1 MREKST
7 FVAIITLWWSLFYG
21 LKGGE
26 NFYIMT
32 TSAKLAQDGVKLR
45 GFYRIQIVD
54 DNGAVLGDSGYK
66 ENQVTN
72 DGFNNYLV
80 KTLGAL
86 SGSAQISHMALGT
99 GGAPA
104 ASATTLS
111 GEVSTNGSGSVV
123 RSAVTAATSSSSK
136 TVRFT
141 ATFSSANSFITAAAN
156 ISNVG
161 LFNVSGPTTASGT
174 LFAGNTYTS
183 SSCATN
189 QNVNATYD
197 IIFA

>member
-1 MREKST
+1 MAKST
-7 FVAIITLWWSLFYG
+7 KIV
-21 LKGGE
+21 
-26 NFYIMT
+26 
-32 TSAKLAQDGVKLR
+32 QDGIKIR
-45 GFYRIQIVD
+45 GFYRVQIVD
-54 DNGAVLGDSGYK
+54 NDGKVLGDTGFK

-72 DGFNNYLV
+72 LGFNNYLV

-86 SGSAQISHMALGT
+86 SGSAQVSHMALGT

-104 ASATTLS
+104 AGDTSLS

-161 LFNVSGPTTASGT
+161 LFNVSGPTTASGS